1 MIHIIFSIFLYR
13 DLCASYHFFNFMGHS
28 FHIPVLGL
36 AFSVDTPIKVAHW
49 GISSVASIVDD
60 ILLERLRKYYSQ
72 LKELD
77 FVPIPDTSDD
87 FRSKRIT
94 AYLNLVLHFVNEK
107 IEEIKKESFE
117 QKGDLVKYFELLP
130 ENSSLKKLYH
140 YYLSVSDETQ
150 KTALEAELKSK
161 VVKGA
166 IDVNIMAK
174 VDKNNFNKNGEEIS
188 SDALEALKGFA
199 ESELESSVVLSA
211 GMNPRLYSYLES
223 FKDFYPDEN
232 QKLRKKVILK
242 VSDYRSALIQ
252 AKFLAKKGIWISEFR
267 IESGLNC
274 GGHAFATDGFL
285 MGPILEEFKSKRSE
299 MITELFTLYQKA
311 LESKEMQCATP
322 PAMRISVQGGIGT
335 AEENQFLLD
344 HYELDATGWG
354 SPFLLV
360 PEATTVDE
368 ETLQALV
375 KATEKDFYI
384 SGSSPLGVP
393 FNNFRYSSSEKQRLE
408 RIAKGRP
415 GSPCV
420 KKYLVSNTEFT
431 AEPLCTASRQYQHLK
446 IKQLQQENLEEKE
459 YQKEYDKITEKVC
472 LCEGLST
479 PAFLKYKI
487 LNPRESKAV
496 AICPG
501 PNTAYFS
508 GIFSLEEMVK
518 HIYGSL
524 NLLAGV
530 ERSNVFINELNLYV
544 TYLKKDIENNLKE
557 LTDKK
562 IKYFD
567 KFRNQ
572 LQNGINYYIELIPK
586 ITNQTESYRKK
597 MMEELMQ
604 LEMQLKEVISIP
616 AI

>member
-1 MIHIIFSIFLYR
+1 MLLIIFL
-13 DLCASYHFFNFMGHS
+13 NFMGHS

-60 ILLERLRKYYSQ
+60 VLLERLRKYYSQ
-72 LKELD
+72 IKELD

-87 FRSKRIT
+87 FRSKRVT
-94 AYLNLVLHFVNEK
+94 AYLNLVLRFVNEK

-130 ENSSLKKLYH
+130 ESSSLKKLYN

-150 KTALEAELKSK
+150 KTALETELKSK
-161 VVKGA
+161 LVKGA

-174 VDKNNFNKNGEEIS
+174 VDKNNFNKNGEEIN

-199 ESELESSVVLSA
+199 ESDLESSVVLSA

-232 QKLRKKVILK
+232 QHFRKKVILK

-299 MITELFTLYQKA
+299 MITELFTIYQRA

-322 PAMRISVQGGIGT
+322 PTMRISVQGGIGT

-375 KATEKDFYI
+375 KATQKDFYI

-415 GSPCV
+415 GSPCI

-446 IKQLQQENLEEKE
+446 IKQLQKENLEEKE
-459 YQKEYDKITEKVC
+459 YEQEYDKITEKVC

-479 PAFLKYKI
+479 PAFLKYDI

-508 GIFSLEEMVK
+508 GVFSLEEMVK
-518 HIYGSL
+518 HIYGNL

-544 TYLKKDIENNLKE
+544 TYLKKDINNNLKE
-557 LTDKK
+557 LTEKK
-562 IKYFD
+562 VKYFD

-572 LQNGINYYIELIPK
+572 LLNGINYYKELIPK
-586 ITNQTESYRKK
+586 ITNQTENYHKK
-597 MMEELMQ
+597 MMAELIQ
-604 LEMQLKEVISIP
+604 LETQLSELTTRVTPSIS
-616 AI
+616 

>member
-1 MIHIIFSIFLYR
+1 
-13 DLCASYHFFNFMGHS
+13 MGHL

-36 AFSVDTPIKVAHW
+36 AFSADTPIKVAHW

-72 LKELD
+72 IKNLD
-77 FVPIPDTSDD
+77 FIPIPDTSDD

-94 AYLNLVLHFVNEK
+94 AYLNLVLRFVNER

-140 YYLSVSDETQ
+140 YYLSVGDKTQ
-150 KTALEAELKSK
+150 KTALEAELKSRIIR
-161 VVKGA
+161 GA

-199 ESELESSVVLSA
+199 ESDLESSVVLSA
-211 GMNPRLYSYLES
+211 GMNPRLYSYLET

-232 QKLRKKVILK
+232 QKFRKMVILK

-299 MITELFTLYQKA
+299 MITELFTIYQRA

-360 PEATTVDE
+360 PEATTVDD
-368 ETLQALV
+368 ETLQSLV
-375 KATEKDFYI
+375 KATEEDFYI

-446 IKQLQQENLEEKE
+446 IKQLQKENLEEKE
-459 YQKEYDKITEKVC
+459 YQQEYDKIAEKAC

-479 PAFLKYKI
+479 PAYLKYDI
-487 LNPRESKAV
+487 LKPRESKAV

-508 GIFSLEEMVK
+508 GVFSLEEMVK
-518 HIYGSL
+518 HIYGNL

-530 ERSNVFINELNLYV
+530 QRSNLFINELNLYV
-544 TYLKKDIENNLKE
+544 TYLKKDINNNLKE
-557 LTDKK
+557 LTEKK
-562 IKYFD
+562 AKYFD

-572 LQNGINYYIELIPK
+572 LLNGINYYKELIPK
-586 ITNQTESYRKK
+586 ITNQTENYQRK
-597 MMEELMQ
+597 MMAELIQ
-604 LEMQLKEVISIP
+604 LETQLKDVISIP
-616 AI
+616 TAPVI